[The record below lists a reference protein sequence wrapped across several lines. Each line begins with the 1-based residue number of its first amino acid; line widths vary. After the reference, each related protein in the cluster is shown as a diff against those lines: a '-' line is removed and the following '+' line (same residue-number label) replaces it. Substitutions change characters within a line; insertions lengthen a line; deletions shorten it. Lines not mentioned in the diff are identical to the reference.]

1 MAAMDDIVKQALA
14 KWPNVPHCHGWLGL
28 DARGNW
34 FLRDD
39 RTQAVGPFPAE
50 KGSMLRHDKLI
61 DFIHRNYAPD
71 DDGQWFFQ
79 NGPQRVYV
87 ELEAAP
93 WIWRVDEDFR
103 LASHTGVAVA
113 GPAAGETGKADKT
126 DATDVA
132 EATRATDAA
141 TVLLDEAGRLYVATS
156 LGLGLVHTQD
166 VGLAAEAIE
175 QGRWPAPEEVRAAD
189 LPARFGHV
197 LSPAARHI
205 ATRT

>member
-34 FLRDD
+34 YLRDD
-39 RTQAVGPFPAE
+39 RTQAAGPFPAE

-71 DDGQWFFQ
+71 DEGRWFFQ

-103 LASHTGVAVA
+103 IVSHTGVAVA
-113 GPAAGETGKADKT
+113 GPAATGAI
-126 DATDVA
+126 DASGTH
-132 EATRATDAA
+132 EAPGTAA
-141 TVLLDEAGRLYVATS
+141 TVLLDEAGRLYVATP

-166 VGLAAEAIE
+166 VGLAADAIE
-175 QGRWPAPEEVRAAD
+175 QGRWPAPEEVKAAD
-189 LPARFGHV
+189 LPMRFGHV
-197 LSPAARHI
+197 LSPAARHA
-205 ATRT
+205 ATRA